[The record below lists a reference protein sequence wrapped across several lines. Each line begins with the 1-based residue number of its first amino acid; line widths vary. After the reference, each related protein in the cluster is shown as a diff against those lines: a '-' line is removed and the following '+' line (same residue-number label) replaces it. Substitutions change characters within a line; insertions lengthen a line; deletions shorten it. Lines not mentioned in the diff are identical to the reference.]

1 MSLLLLVFA
10 GLVFLFGFVVLF
22 GAPYLP
28 TLGKQQEAALDM
40 LDLKPGQ
47 TLLELGCG
55 DGKVLAAAA
64 ERGIKAVGIELNPL
78 LAFISW
84 ARTRKYGVQV
94 KVIWG
99 SFWREEWPLTDGIYV
114 FLLDKFMKR
123 LHTNIIQKYSGRNV
137 KLVSFAFKIPDKKPV
152 SSKYGLYLYQY

>member
-1 MSLLLLVFA
+1 MSLLLAVFA
-10 GLVFLFGFVVLF
+10 GLVLLFGFVVLF

-28 TLGKQQEAALDM
+28 TLGRQQETALDL

-64 ERGIKAVGIELNPL
+64 ERGIKVIGIELNPL
-78 LAFISW
+78 LAFVSW

-114 FLLDKFMKR
+114 FLLDKYMKK
-123 LHTNIIQKYSGRNV
+123 LDTNIIQKYPGRNV
-137 KLVSFAFKIPDKKPV
+137 KLVSFAFRIPGKKPAK
-152 SSKYGLYLYQY
+152 SRHGLFLYTY